1 MTKKTEPPGSVFF
14 TILSREVGTFVRYN
28 GRIKLYHTIVYRGY
42 AVKKMK
48 CTILILLALLM
59 LTAPALSLAE
69 SDYETGDGWVY
80 RDGELKITTNNGL
93 INFLYHEYDMRG
105 DPQHKHTAAD
115 VDRVIIGK
123 DVTDIIIDYFVGDY
137 NPSTTSVEEGN
148 DTFIIDNGWV
158 INQQTKTLFGA
169 ANVKE
174 NKTRSVIDDLPTYL
188 EHIGMYAFSDC
199 RALRQITIPDLVIS
213 IGEFSFSGCD
223 CLENITLP
231 SKVIT
236 IDNFAF
242 SECTKLKRI
251 NLEAAINSIGI
262 AAFHVC
268 VNLETP
274 SIYNTKIEVVQS
286 NSFLGCIQFQTVELP
301 SSVILIEDQAFGH
314 CTALSVLIF
323 NSDLLTIEDG
333 AFANCENVRKLI
345 FTKGK
350 PTSIGNALFGETE
363 RTSDGKGLIV
373 HYYEESDKI
382 IPYPTLYYTA
392 AYANEWA
399 PNGETEWNGYPI
411 QQISQTE
418 LDAILAEARG
428 KTAPEE
434 ATPSPTPL
442 PESTQKPSEKTAVSS
457 ADDKWV
463 LEAFVLAIVMAG
475 VAIAVLLINPNRKS
489 K

>member
-1 MTKKTEPPGSVFF
+1 MRKIF
-14 TILSREVGTFVRYN
+14 L
-28 GRIKLYHTIVYRGY
+28 LLIV
-42 AVKKMK
+42 V
-48 CTILILLALLM
+48 LILL
-59 LTAPALSLAE
+59 TPVLSLAE
-69 SDYETGDGWVY
+69 SDYETGEGWIY
-80 RDGELKITTNNGL
+80 QDGELKITTNNGL
-93 INFLYHEYDMRG
+93 INFLYHEFDMRG

-123 DVTDIIIDYFVGDY
+123 DVTDIIIDYFIGDY
-137 NPSTTSVEEGN
+137 NPSITSVEEGN
-148 DTFIIDNGWV
+148 ESFIIDDGWV

-174 NKTRSVIDDLPTYL
+174 NKTLAVIDDLPTNI

-223 CLENITLP
+223 CLESITLP

-251 NLEAAINSIGI
+251 YFEAAINSIGI

-286 NSFLGCIQFQTVELP
+286 NSFWGCDQFQTVEFP
-301 SSVILIEDQAFGH
+301 STLKKIENVAFML
-314 CTALSVLIF
+314 CENLNTLIF
-323 NSDLLTIEDG
+323 NSDQLTIEDG
-333 AFANCENVRKLI
+333 VFASCENIRMLV

-350 PTSIGNALFGETE
+350 PTSIGNSLFGETE
-363 RTSDGKGLIV
+363 RTTDGKGFIV
-373 HYYEESDKI
+373 HYYEQSDKI

-392 AYANEWA
+392 AYADEWA
-399 PNGETEWNGYPI
+399 PNGETEWNGYAI
-411 QQISQTE
+411 QQISQEE
-418 LDAILAEARG
+418 LDAILADARG
-428 KTAPEE
+428 EEVPLTTVAPAPTAAPQPEE
-434 ATPSPTPL
+434 QQIETPTP
-442 PESTQKPSEKTAVSS
+442 EKTEADAAPATSS
-457 ADDKWV
+457 ETI
-463 LEAFVLAIVMAG
+463 LLAAIGIA
-475 VAIAVLLINPNRKS
+475 AIAVTVVLIVRVRKA
-489 K
+489 KR

>member
-1 MTKKTEPPGSVFF
+1 MKLLKR
-14 TILSREVGTFVRYN
+14 TILT
-28 GRIKLYHTIVYRGY
+28 
-42 AVKKMK
+42 M
-48 CTILILLALLM
+48 LILLAL
-59 LTAPALSLAE
+59 TAPSLSLAE
-69 SDYETGDGWVY
+69 SDHETGDGWIY
-80 RDGELKITTNNGL
+80 QDGELKIVTNNGL
-93 INFLYHEYDMRG
+93 INFLYHEFDMRG

-123 DVTDIIIDYFVGDY
+123 DVTDIIIDYFIGDI
-137 NPSTTSVEEGN
+137 NPSITSVEDGN

-174 NKTRSVIDDLPTYL
+174 NKTRAVIDDIPTYI

-199 RALRQITIPDLVIS
+199 RALRKISIPDSVIS

-223 CLENITLP
+223 GLENITLP

-236 IDNFAF
+236 IDACAF

-251 NLEAAINSIGI
+251 NLEAAINSIGV

-274 SIYNTKIEVVQS
+274 SIYNTKIEVVQG
-286 NSFLGCIQFQTVELP
+286 NSFLGCILFQTVEVP
-301 SSVILIEDQAFGH
+301 SSVKLVEDQAFGH

-323 NSDLLTIEDG
+323 SSDQLTIEDG
-333 AFANCENVRKLI
+333 AFDHCENVRKLI

-350 PTSIGNALFGETE
+350 PASIGNALFGETE
-363 RTSDGKGLIV
+363 RTSDGEGFIV
-373 HYYEESDKI
+373 HYYKESDNI

-392 AYANEWA
+392 AYADEWA
-399 PNGETEWNGYPI
+399 SNGETEWNGYTI
-411 QQISQTE
+411 QQISQEE

-428 KTAPEE
+428 ETTPVVTGAPAQTASATTAPEPTVTSPDKYE
-434 ATPSPTPL
+434 PDQATSPVVEIL
-442 PESTQKPSEKTAVSS
+442 LVS
-457 ADDKWV
+457 
-463 LEAFVLAIVMAG
+463 AIAG
-475 VAIAVLLINPNRKS
+475 VAAGIVVIVWARKRKS
-489 K
+489 MK